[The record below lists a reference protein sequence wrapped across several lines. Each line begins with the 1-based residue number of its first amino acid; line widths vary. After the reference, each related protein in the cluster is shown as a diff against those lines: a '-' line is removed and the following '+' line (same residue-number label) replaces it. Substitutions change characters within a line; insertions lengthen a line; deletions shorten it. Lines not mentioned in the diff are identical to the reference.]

1 MRKPKLMSCCHEY
14 RTPFGAKDEC
24 EFLRDKEA
32 RMFATAMNVKVFA
45 DKFALIDENAGYM
58 WR

>member
-1 MRKPKLMSCCHEY
+1 MSCCHEY